1 MEFISTKM
9 PSENDETGLDESIFK
24 AGEKTTA
31 ESEPILPYPTEG
43 VNFQT
48 FKDFVDGIGREAL
61 VGLTTTKVCE
71 LYIKPRT
78 LEHQSSYCD
87 YLTANEL
94 AIVEKATV
102 FVSHAW
108 GCLFLELYDTLTNHF
123 QYEPKTIIW
132 FDLFSNN

>member
-61 VGLTTTKVCE
+61 EGLTTTKVCE
-71 LYIKPRT
+71 LYI
-78 LEHQSSYCD
+78 
-87 YLTANEL
+87 
-94 AIVEKATV
+94 
-102 FVSHAW
+102 
-108 GCLFLELYDTLTNHF
+108 
-123 QYEPKTIIW
+123 
-132 FDLFSNN
+132 